1 MLKDL
6 GRLGFPGGSL
16 STNPPGVEHKQGIQA
31 DLISVY
37 QENVMT
43 SKLFYALAVLAL
55 VAIAATKTGSVRQ
68 SPPEPNCT
76 LDPELCT
83 KR

>member
-1 MLKDL
+1 MK
-6 GRLGFPGGSL
+6 
-16 STNPPGVEHKQGIQA
+16 
-31 DLISVY
+31 
-37 QENVMT
+37 
-43 SKLFYALAVLAL
+43 SKLFYALAVVALAA
-55 VAIAATKTGSVRQ
+55 VAATKTGSVRQ